1 MAGRVASSLSG
12 AAAGA
17 GTGAAAGAGI
27 GTLINPGPG
36 TAIGAG
42 IGGAI
47 GLVSG
52 GIAGYNAGADIQN
65 TYDVGVSRSAQQQA
79 LGQLGMGVQ
88 QGRQN
93 VLGAY
98 DDAIRASQAA
108 NEEAIRQ
115 MRMGIAAPAAG
126 TLVGS
131 GAAGLLGSGAAQAG
145 GRQAA
150 LTAGMERERMMNAAA
165 QAEANILRQR
175 AAEQLGFAEQDLQ
188 VAQQRMQAITDSI
201 EQAKKTYLTKGGYVA
216 WLEQQRGAY
225 NPGTMEYEAFNNEII
240 LQEPNL
246 FFSS

>member
-1 MAGRVASSLSG
+1 
-12 AAAGA
+12 
-17 GTGAAAGAGI
+17 
-27 GTLINPGPG
+27 
-36 TAIGAG
+36 
-42 IGGAI
+42 
-47 GLVSG
+47 
-52 GIAGYNAGADIQN
+52 
-65 TYDVGVSRSAQQQA
+65 
-79 LGQLGMGVQ
+79 MGVQ

-98 DDAIRASQAA
+98 DDAIRASQAS

-175 AAEQLGFAEQDLQ
+175 AAEQLGFAQEDMQ
-188 VAQQRMQAITDSI
+188 VAQQRMQGITNSI
-201 EQAKKTYLTKGGYVA
+201 EQAKKTYLTKGSYVA
-216 WLEQQRGAY
+216 WLEQQRDAY

-240 LQEPNL
+240 LQEPNI